1 MSTDDQ
7 TTNAP
12 SVGRATRSDA
22 GVPRGPENRQH
33 CGICGAEG
41 VNRITC
47 TGDAASHAAL
57 DKGYKSAPLP
67 VVRGPYTGTHAT
79 GSATQPEATSP
90 PTVTP
95 EPGVVAG
102 VSEVVLTVATPYPSL
117 VMARLENWVEENLE
131 EALLVSTEFY
141 RLVRG

>member
-1 MSTDDQ
+1 MSNENE

-12 SVGRATRSDA
+12 TVGRATRSDS
-22 GVPRGPENRQH
+22 GVPRGPDRRKH
-33 CGICGAEG
+33 CGVCGATG
-41 VNRITC
+41 VDRRTC
-47 TGDAASHAAL
+47 TGDAESHAAL
-57 DKGYKSAPLP
+57 DQGYKPVPLP
-67 VVRGPYTGTHAT
+67 VVRGPDTATHPT
-79 GSATQPEATSP
+79 GSATQPDAAGP
-90 PTVTP
+90 RPVTP

-102 VSEVVLTVATPYPSL
+102 VAEVVLTVATPYPSL